1 MKAEGKSQQEPYKIQ
16 TGQMKGSNPEKKELL
31 ATTES
36 VTDRLGNS
44 SVEKALKDTEMFMNP
59 VCILSAMTVNGI
71 LD

>member
-1 MKAEGKSQQEPYKIQ
+1 
-16 TGQMKGSNPEKKELL
+16 MKGSNPEKKEPL

-59 VCILSAMTVNGI
+59 VCILSAMMVSWTELCKKLPSGQEK
-71 LD
+71 